1 MESRRYK
8 TAMISSSASSSPRQ
22 CPRLVTGDERTPSLA
37 MAAVYMGPTCPKQLM
52 PWARHS
58 ISHVVCLDKSRPRRT
73 IAIRVI
79 KEASSGERD
88 LNLLLTAAL
97 KGMSI

>member
-58 ISHVVCLDKSRPRRT
+58 ISHDKSRPRRT